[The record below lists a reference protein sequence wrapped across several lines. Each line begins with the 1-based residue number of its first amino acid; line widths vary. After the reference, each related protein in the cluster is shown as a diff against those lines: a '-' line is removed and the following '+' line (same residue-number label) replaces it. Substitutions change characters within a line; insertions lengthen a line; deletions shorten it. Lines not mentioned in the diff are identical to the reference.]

1 MIMEKEVNQF
11 QYYLE
16 LIFKEN
22 KMRIALKFLLG
33 FFMFR
38 IISGQELPQP
48 VILGEDIKWPT
59 IRVSQFVKVDES
71 TGIKDDRV
79 TLGIRQ
85 LLEEELSNT
94 RYKLVDD
101 DNADFT
107 VDVEVLYIG
116 KPNEGFSVIGLFNRR
131 KQSTEV
137 KLLVNLKDN
146 KLGNVR
152 SHRGSGEIETNIS
165 ATGLQIEEEAE
176 FGNSELGG
184 AVRKAIN
191 NAVQKIK

>member
-1 MIMEKEVNQF
+1 
-11 QYYLE
+11 
-16 LIFKEN
+16 
-22 KMRIALKFLLG
+22 MRIALN
-33 FFMFR
+33 
-38 IISGQELPQP
+38 
-48 VILGEDIKWPT
+48 IKWPT

-137 KLLVNLKDN
+137 LVHLL
-146 KLGNVR
+146 
-152 SHRGSGEIETNIS
+152 
-165 ATGLQIEEEAE
+165 
-176 FGNSELGG
+176 F
-184 AVRKAIN
+184 
-191 NAVQKIK
+191 

>member
-1 MIMEKEVNQF
+1 MQI
-11 QYYLE
+11 YDPSCPL
-16 LIFKEN
+16 
-22 KMRIALKFLLG
+22 
-33 FFMFR
+33 
-38 IISGQELPQP
+38 QP
-48 VILGEDIKWPT
+48 RT
-59 IRVSQFVKVDES
+59 
-71 TGIKDDRV
+71 
-79 TLGIRQ
+79 
-85 LLEEELSNT
+85 
-94 RYKLVDD
+94 
-101 DNADFT
+101 NADFT

-191 NAVQKIK
+191 DAVQKIK

>member
-1 MIMEKEVNQF
+1 MEKEVNQF

>member
-16 LIFKEN
+16 LIFKEK
-22 KMRIALKFLLG
+22 KMRIGLKFILG
-33 FFMFR
+33 FFMFK

-71 TGIKDDRV
+71 IGIKDDRV

-94 RYKLVDD
+94 RYRLVDD

-107 VDVEVLYIG
+107 ADIEVLYIG
-116 KPNEGFSVIGLFNRR
+116 KPNEGFSIIGLFNRR
-131 KQSTEV
+131 KQATEV
-137 KLLVNLKDN
+137 KLVLNIKDN
-146 KLGNVR
+146 KLAELI
-152 SHRGSGEIETNIS
+152 SYRGTGEIETNIS
-165 ATGLQIEEEAE
+165 AAGLQIEEEAE
-176 FGNSELGG
+176 FGQSELGG

-191 NAVQKIK
+191 NAVIKIK

>member
-191 NAVQKIK
+191 DAVQKIK

>member
-1 MIMEKEVNQF
+1 MDKEVNQF

-191 NAVQKIK
+191 DAVQKIK

>member
-1 MIMEKEVNQF
+1 
-11 QYYLE
+11 
-16 LIFKEN
+16 
-22 KMRIALKFLLG
+22 MRIGLKFLLG

-191 NAVQKIK
+191 DAVQKIK

>member
-1 MIMEKEVNQF
+1 MEKEVNQF

-191 NAVQKIK
+191 DAVQKIK